1 MEIIFILIAAVAPAL
16 YLLYSIND
24 KDKDFP
30 EPKTKIAKGF
40 FYGILSA
47 LIALFIGL
55 FTEPFVSLFY
65 EPYVPVISQV
75 ATAFIEAA
83 IPEEC
88 AKLFML
94 WLLLRNNKH
103 FDEYL
108 DGVVYAISVSM
119 GFAAFENILYLLY
132 SDEWVSTGIVRAL
145 VSVPGHNGFAILM
158 GYFYSLYHY
167 SKNKE
172 NKRLKYMII
181 VAPVLA
187 HAIFDALLMVAQLS
201 ESLGFIIMIAFFV
214 FTNNLRKTG
223 QKRIFELIHLDKSRI
238 NEGL

>member
-1 MEIIFILIAAVAPAL
+1 MELVFILIAAVAPAFV
-16 YLLYSIND
+16 LLYSIND

-30 EPKTKIAKGF
+30 EPKTQIAKGF

-47 LIALFIGL
+47 LMAMFIGL
-55 FTEPFVSLFY
+55 FTEPLVSLF
-65 EPYVPVISQV
+65 YVPVISQV

-88 AKLFML
+88 VKLFML

-119 GFAAFENILYLLY
+119 GFAAFENILYLLS

-158 GYFYSLYHY
+158 GYYYSLYHY

-172 NKRLKYMII
+172 LKRNKYMII

-187 HAIFDALLMVAQLS
+187 HGIFDALLMVAQIT
-201 ESLGFIIMIAFFV
+201 EAFGFIIMILFFI
-214 FTNNLRKTG
+214 FTNKLRKIG
-223 QKRIFELIHLDKSRI
+223 QQRILELIQKDHNRI
-238 NEGL
+238 I

>member
-1 MEIIFILIAAVAPAL
+1 MELVFIIIAAVAPAIV
-16 YLLYSIND
+16 LLYSIND
-24 KDKDFP
+24 KDKESP
-30 EPKTKIAKGF
+30 EPKTLIAKGF
-40 FYGILSA
+40 FFGILSA
-47 LIALFIGL
+47 LIAMFLGL
-55 FTEPFVSLFY
+55 FTSPFVSSF
-65 EPYVPVISQV
+65 YVPIISQV

-108 DGVVYAISVSM
+108 DGVVYAISISM
-119 GFAAFENILYLLY
+119 GFATFENILYLLS

-158 GYFYSLYHY
+158 GYYYSIYYY

-172 NKRLKYMII
+172 QKRNKYMII
-181 VAPVLA
+181 IAPVLA
-187 HAIFDALLMVAQLS
+187 HGIFDALLMVAQVS
-201 ESLGFIIMIAFFV
+201 DSLGFIIMIAFFV